1 MRVTHLRVPTK
12 ASTTKPWALARP
24 PKSPVAE
31 QRPLALVAIILG
43 QLGVHSAMSGTRM
56 AAPLEALRAGQ
67 GAPAAGALIAMFALA
82 PMVMALPAGRLADR
96 HGYHRPMRIAIALT
110 TLGSVIAALAA
121 FVGGLAHFVAL
132 AVAALL
138 CGTGANVG
146 VIATQRTAGRSA
158 TSSVERMRVFSWLGM
173 APALGNAVGPVV
185 AGVAIDLA
193 GFAWSYAAM
202 AVLALASLAA
212 LPHVARDAPVARP
225 AGPRP
230 RTWSLFQV
238 PKFKRLLMVN
248 WLISASWDVHSFAVP
263 VLGHERGFNASTIGL
278 ILGTFTLAVTAVR
291 IVIPALASRLEEV
304 RVVRVSMIG
313 TGLVYAIYPLMPGP
327 WSMAACA
334 VVLGILLGSAQPMI
348 LSTLMRLTP
357 AERHGE
363 ALALRSMAINASSAG
378 MPVLYG
384 FLGAVTG
391 ASPIFWVMGAM
402 VGAGNLLARRLRAD
416 VLEADSAG
424 RRRR

>member
-1 MRVTHLRVPTK
+1 M
-12 ASTTKPWALARP
+12 
-24 PKSPVAE
+24 AE

-110 TLGSVIAALAA
+110 TLGSVIAALAF

-158 TSSVERMRVFSWLGM
+158 TSSVERVRVFSWLGM

-185 AGVAIDLA
+185 AGVVIDLA
-193 GFAWSYAAM
+193 GFPWSYAAM

-212 LPHVARDAPVARP
+212 LPHVARDGPVTRS

-291 IVIPALASRLEEV
+291 IVIPAMASRLEEV
-304 RVVRVSMIG
+304 RVVRVSMVG

-402 VGAGNLLARRLRAD
+402 VGAGNLLARRLRQ
-416 VLEADSAG
+416 AG
-424 RRRR
+424 PEQSQRAKPDQ